1 MKFSKEKIRTII
13 KEEMS
18 NISEMQGSTDAEK
31 EAAMVNKNIN
41 TIAAS
46 ASELKAELEWRDDIP
61 EWVQE
66 KVAVTA
72 AMINSVLLSMRDKE
86 EVR

>member
-1 MKFSKEKIRTII
+1 MKFSRDRIRQII

-18 NISEMQGSTDAEK
+18 RVNEAHPDDSNTEM
-31 EAAMVNKNIN
+31 AMVAKNIN
-41 TIAAS
+41 TIITS
-46 ASELKAELEWRDDIP
+46 ANELKLEIENKNDVP

-72 AMINSVLLSMRDKE
+72 AMINSVLLSIRDE
-86 EVR
+86 EEIR

>member
-46 ASELKAELEWRDDIP
+46 ASELKAELEGRDDIP

>member
-1 MKFSKEKIRTII
+1 MKFSKDRIRQII

-18 NISEMQGSTDAEK
+18 RVDELHGGDSKTEL
-31 EAAMVNKNIN
+31 AMVAKNIN
-41 TIAAS
+41 TIITS
-46 ASELKAELEWRDDIP
+46 ANELKMEIENKDDIP

-72 AMINSVLLSMRDKE
+72 AMINSVLLSMRDE
-86 EVR
+86 EEIR